1 MDDKLFEPSPPSCIA
16 CRMGGMQVLAMAY
29 VPMQTW
35 GNLYEPEKALA
46 RATLFADLDL
56 PYLGRKV

>member
-1 MDDKLFEPSPPSCIA
+1 MDNMNQTAPIPMPYRRDP
-16 CRMGGMQVLAMAY
+16 MQVLAMAY
-29 VPMQTW
+29 VPMQVW
-35 GNLYEPEKALA
+35 ENLYEPEKAFQ